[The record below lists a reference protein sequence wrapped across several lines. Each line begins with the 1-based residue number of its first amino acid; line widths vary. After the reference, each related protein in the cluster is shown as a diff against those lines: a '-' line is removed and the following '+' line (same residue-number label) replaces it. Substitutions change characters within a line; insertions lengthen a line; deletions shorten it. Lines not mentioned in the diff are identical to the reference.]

1 MALFLIPKR
10 FTLYF
15 ILGEFMVNLYVLDT
29 NIREGF
35 DFQKLYNKLPD
46 YRKAKINKI
55 KFQEDKILSLGA
67 GLLTKHILTINNLND
82 INIKFINNGKPV
94 VEGLFFNI
102 SHSGKYV
109 ICAVADKAVGV
120 DIEKISEYNENIPK
134 RFFARKECE
143 YLSAQP
149 EANKNKE
156 FFRIWTIK
164 ESYIKMT
171 GEGISCGLDSF
182 WVDFTKDTEIYRNIN
197 NTPLK
202 QECYIYEFPF
212 KEYCCSICSEDDK
225 LNSNINYMKF
235 SDFI

>member
-29 NIREGF
+29 NLREGF
-35 DFQKLYNKLPD
+35 DFKKLYNKLPD

-102 SHSGKYV
+102 SNSGKYV

-164 ESYIKMT
+164 ESYIK
-171 GEGISCGLDSF
+171 ID
-182 WVDFTKDTEIYRNIN
+182 RNI
-197 NTPLK
+197 
-202 QECYIYEFPF
+202 CFF
-212 KEYCCSICSEDDK
+212 
-225 LNSNINYMKF
+225 
-235 SDFI
+235 